1 MDAMEVYSNR
11 MDEILSEIREK
22 ERENF
27 NKAAELISEVV
38 ERGDLVHVF
47 GTGAHSILGAMEV
60 FYRAGGL
67 ACINP
72 IFPPGVSHLDSHP
85 NTERLVGYAKSILD
99 HYGVKK
105 GDVIIIININGI
117 NAMTIDSAL
126 EAKKRGAKVIAITS
140 SEFSKN
146 IPPGASSRH
155 PSNKSLYE
163 LGDIVI
169 DAHVPPG
176 DAVVEIEGLDLKIAS
191 SSTIANCFIMQS
203 LFSLVI
209 EKLVQRGVTPP
220 IWKSANIPGGDE
232 ANEKYIER
240 YAKRV
245 KHLYSYK

>member
-1 MDAMEVYSNR
+1 MDAMETYSNKI
-11 MDEILSEIREK
+11 EKILKEIREK
-22 ERENF
+22 ERKNLTE
-27 NKAAELISEVV
+27 AAELISTAV
-38 ERGDLVHVF
+38 EKDELIHVF
-47 GTGAHSILGAMEV
+47 GTGAHSIIGAMEV

-85 NTERLVGYAKSILD
+85 NTERLVGYARSILD
-99 HYGVKK
+99 HYGVKR
-105 GDVIIIININGI
+105 GDIIIIINVNGI

-126 EAKKRGAKVIAITS
+126 EAKRRGAKVIAITS

-146 IPPGASSRH
+146 IPRGASSRH
-155 PSNKSLYE
+155 PSNKNLYE

-169 DAHVPPG
+169 DAHIPPG
-176 DAVVEIEGLDLKIAS
+176 DALVEIEGLDSKIS
-191 SSTIANCFIMQS
+191 SGSTIANCFILNC

-209 EKLVQRGVTPP
+209 EKLVQRGITPP

-232 ANEKYIER
+232 ANEKYVEK
-240 YAKRV
+240 YAKKV